1 MILVRGRGRGGPR
14 SSSPV
19 SRAPRVLYVSPAP
32 PPWPFPA
39 MNRGGAR
46 AYIRGAAGSQVS
58 RRPTSGHWTVVYRCH
73 GGGADGEGELV
84 PPFLSPTLPFC
95 PAFSGRLLRLFS
107 GIPRS
112 GSRASVH
119 TAWKWSFSR
128 CSRRLC
134 IPESNACLL
143 RQFVLC
149 ENAISSHSRK
159 IFLIQS
165 QIRFLLKTVLKIPFK
180 ILKRWQTS

>member
-1 MILVRGRGRGGPR
+1 
-14 SSSPV
+14 
-19 SRAPRVLYVSPAP
+19 
-32 PPWPFPA
+32 

-95 PAFSGRLLRLFS
+95 PAFSGRLFILFS
-107 GIPRS
+107 GTPHP
-112 GSRASVH
+112 GGQGQ
-119 TAWKWSFSR
+119 
-128 CSRRLC
+128 CSHGVEMVILALFRTLC

-149 ENAISSHSRK
+149 ENVI
-159 IFLIQS
+159 
-165 QIRFLLKTVLKIPFK
+165 
-180 ILKRWQTS
+180 